1 MSDLEVTK
9 AWQTILRTEGAG
21 FSDHQLTSMQETI
34 RKWREWLWLEW
45 DNTGS
50 DTMKPF

>member
-34 RKWREWLWLEW
+34 RKWQGARYAAKHYWL
-45 DNTGS
+45 S
-50 DTMKPF
+50 YHQ